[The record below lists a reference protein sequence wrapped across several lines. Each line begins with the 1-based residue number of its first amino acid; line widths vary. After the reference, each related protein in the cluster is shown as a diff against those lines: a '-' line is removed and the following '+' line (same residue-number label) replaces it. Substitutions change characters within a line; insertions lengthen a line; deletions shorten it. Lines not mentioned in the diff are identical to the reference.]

1 MIKINI
7 MAIAALLV
15 LALSGCDK
23 ILPEPTI
30 DTSTDALMKTTSQE
44 VRSSLPEADRSKF
57 DEALKLLAF
66 SQIDMKDIFAA
77 GAADTGSVESKMKE
91 SLHGKT
97 AQQVIAEAE
106 DIKLERE
113 KRQRE
118 QAIKE
123 IAELEKK
130 REAALKAK
138 EELKKFQV
146 LRSRFTQEE
155 QKYRG
160 KQPVIEITVKNG
172 TSSPVSRAYFEG
184 TIASPD
190 RSVPWHVDT
199 FNYSI
204 SGGLESGEEQTWT
217 LAPNMFSDWGKV
229 DAPAGAVFTVIVQ
242 RIDGAD
248 GESLYSVTDFTERD
262 EKRLSELKSK
272 YGI

>member
-1 MIKINI
+1 MIRIKILT
-7 MAIAALLV
+7 IAV
-15 LALSGCDK
+15 LMISALSGCDK

-30 DTSTDALMKTTSQE
+30 DTSTDELMKQTSQE
-44 VRSSLPEADRSKF
+44 VRASLPEADRPKF
-57 DEALKLLAF
+57 DEAIKLLAF

-77 GAADTGSVESKMKE
+77 GAANTGSVESKMKD

-106 DIKLERE
+106 NIKLERE

-118 QAIKE
+118 QAVKE
-123 IAELEKK
+123 IAELEEK
-130 REAALKAK
+130 REAATKAK
-138 EELKKFQV
+138 EELKKFKV
-146 LRSRFTQEE
+146 IRSRFMQEE

-160 KQPVIEITVKNG
+160 KQPIIEITVKNG
-172 TSSPVSRAYFEG
+172 TNSPVSRAYFEG
-184 TIASPD
+184 TIASPN

-204 SGGLESGEEQTWT
+204 SGGLEPGEEQSWR

-229 DAPAGAVFTVIVQ
+229 EAPEDAVFTVTVQ

-248 GESLYSVTDFTERD
+248 SQPLYSVTGFTERD